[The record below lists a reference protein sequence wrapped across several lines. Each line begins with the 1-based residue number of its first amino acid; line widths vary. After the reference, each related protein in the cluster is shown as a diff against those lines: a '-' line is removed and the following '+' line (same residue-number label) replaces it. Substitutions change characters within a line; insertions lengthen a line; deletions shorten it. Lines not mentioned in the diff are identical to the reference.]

1 MQPVGVSLV
10 RIIHWR
16 ISQPQSR
23 LTSQRPRE
31 QWAIARG
38 IYEAHVSIFH
48 VPQKK
53 YKEQN
58 DKAGV
63 ITDFMSPLME
73 EELLSSRWLGV
84 ITGTFSQENHLG
96 GNFQ

>member
-1 MQPVGVSLV
+1 MQPVGGSLV

-16 ISQPQSR
+16 ISQPQSP
-23 LTSQRPRE
+23 LTSQRLGE

-38 IYEAHVSIFH
+38 IDGASMSIFH
-48 VPQKK
+48 APQKK

-63 ITDFMSPLME
+63 ITDFMFPLME
-73 EELLSSRWLGV
+73 EELLSSR
-84 ITGTFSQENHLG
+84 
-96 GNFQ
+96 

>member
-1 MQPVGVSLV
+1 MQPVGVSFV

-16 ISQPQSR
+16 ISQPQSP
-23 LTSQRPRE
+23 LTPQRRGE
-31 QWAIARG
+31 QWAISRG
-38 IYEAHVSIFH
+38 IYEACMSISH
-48 VPQKK
+48 IPKKK

-73 EELLSSRWLGV
+73 EELLSSR
-84 ITGTFSQENHLG
+84 
-96 GNFQ
+96 